1 MRFCFGC
8 LAFLLCAGVPF
19 EVPGQTNQPSL
30 ALQETAPGVFQ
41 IGKVRLNKPERTV
54 SIPVVVNMSTGVVE
68 YLLVH
73 KNGKTHE
80 SVFRT
85 DAEPYHIHVATLLLG
100 VQGRGTNSF
109 PADKKQ
115 PPPGDPA
122 LMTISWTNNSQRVSL
137 RAEQLI
143 IERTTTKAM
152 PEVNWI
158 YNGSLVD
165 ADGFAAQQTG
175 SIVSLIDDPDAL
187 LNNPLPQRDDD
198 ENWLVAGEILKNI
211 HGPAELVLSFSNA
224 ENRRR

>member
-1 MRFCFGC
+1 MRSSSAC
-8 LAFLLCAGVPF
+8 LALLLVARVSFQVPA
-19 EVPGQTNQPSL
+19 ETNQASL
-30 ALQETAPGVFQ
+30 PLQEVAPGIFQ

-54 SIPVVVNMSTGVVE
+54 SIPVVVNMRTGVVE

-80 SVFRT
+80 SVLRT
-85 DAEPYHIHVATLLLG
+85 EAEPYHIHVATLLLG
-100 VQGRGTNSF
+100 AQGRGTNSF

-115 PPPGDPA
+115 PPPGDPT
-122 LMTISWTNNSQRVSL
+122 LLTISWTNNSQRVSL

-143 IERTTTKAM
+143 IERTTMKSM
-152 PEVNWI
+152 PAVNWI

-165 ADGFAAQQTG
+165 GDGFAAQQTG
-175 SIVSLIDDPDAL
+175 SIVSLIDDADAL

-198 ENWLVAGEILKNI
+198 ENWLVAGETLKKI
-211 HGPAELVLSFSNA
+211 RGPAELVLSFPNA